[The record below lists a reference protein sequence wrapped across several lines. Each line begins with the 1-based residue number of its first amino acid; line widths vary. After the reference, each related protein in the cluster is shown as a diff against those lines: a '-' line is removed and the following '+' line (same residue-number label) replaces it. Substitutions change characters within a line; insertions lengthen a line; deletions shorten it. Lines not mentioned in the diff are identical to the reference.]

1 MNHTDPTAA
10 ASKPSRCPFSG
21 AFSGG
26 SKAAAELKPEP
37 KPEPAIGLAQM
48 LKEGTAE
55 LHELAEHAAFQT
67 RMVNGGLS
75 RDEFIAFLNQVLIVH
90 RKLDGLLSEAAAK
103 DDRVGA
109 IFHPNHH
116 REQKIEADIERLG
129 GTVGAEPLAATSRF
143 IAEVDRLAETCPVAL
158 IGVLYV
164 NEGATNGNKVVAKRI
179 RDGLGLEK
187 EFALDYLDPHGP
199 DQRKNWMAFKGMLDE
214 LKMSETE
221 REACLDAAK
230 ATFRLFMEMSA
241 EMDGA
246 PVAS

>member
-1 MNHTDPTAA
+1 MNHSDPAAA

-21 AFSGG
+21 VLPGL
-26 SKAAAELKPEP
+26 SKATAELKPEP
-37 KPEPAIGLAQM
+37 KPEPAVGLAQL
-48 LKEGTAE
+48 LKEGTAD

-67 RMVNGGLS
+67 RMVNGGLT
-75 RDEFIAFLNQVLIVH
+75 RAEFIAFLNQVLIVH
-90 RKLDGLLSEAAAK
+90 RTLDGLLSEAAAA
-103 DDRVGA
+103 DVRVA
-109 IFHPNHH
+109 TMFHPNHQ
-116 REQKIEADIERLG
+116 REEKVEADIERLG
-129 GTVGAEPLAATSRF
+129 GTIGAEPLAATTRF
-143 IAEVDRLAETCPVAL
+143 LAEVDRLCDACPVAL

-199 DQRKNWMAFKGMLDE
+199 AQRKNWMAFKSMLDD
-214 LKMSETE
+214 LTMSEAE

-246 PVAS
+246 TATV